1 MQHLNHTKLRRSR
14 GSRAFDAA
22 NALFLCLLA
31 FLTLYP
37 MYYLLI
43 VSVSDGTYVTRN
55 VVHWFPMGV
64 NVEVYRSILT
74 YNYFMRAYGN
84 TILYTLVGTAIN
96 LGMTILCAYPLSRK
110 ELYGRGAITVLV
122 TFTMFFSGGLIPLFL
137 QVTNLGLRDT
147 MWALVLPGAIST
159 YNMIVMRSFFQNI
172 PAELHESAYLDGAN
186 DFTVLLWIILPLS
199 GAMIATMTL
208 FYAVG
213 HWNSF
218 FSALIYLDTR
228 EKYPLQLV
236 LRNIVIQGSDTDML
250 NFAGTASETAS
261 TIVTQNYKYA
271 AIVVAVLPIL
281 AVYPFVQRFFVKGV
295 MIGSLKG

>member
-1 MQHLNHTKLRRSR
+1 
-14 GSRAFDAA
+14 
-22 NALFLCLLA
+22 
-31 FLTLYP
+31 